1 MIANGT
7 LIRPAN
13 TDTVF
18 WVDESKARYI
28 VNSDVLNGVFDGKI
42 QELNIP
48 VRGTDVVEDT
58 RLVNVDGK
66 IYLIDRYN
74 GGVYVHRYV
83 PNMDVF
89 RAMSFKQGSNIA
101 NWSQSE
107 LDGYGVGP
115 AFS

>member
-1 MIANGT
+1 MITNGT

-28 VNSDVLNGVFDGKI
+28 VNSDVLNGIFFGKI

-48 VRGTDVVEDT
+48 ARGADVVEDT

-66 IYLIDRYN
+66 IFLIDRYN
-74 GGVYVHRYV
+74 GQSFVHRYI

-89 RAMSFKQGSNIA
+89 SAMSFKQGSNIA
-101 NWSQSE
+101 NWTQAQ